1 MIMGTFWQDL
11 RYSVRL
17 LRKNLSFTA
26 VAVLMLAL
34 GIGANTAIFQLINA
48 VRLRT
53 LPVQSPQELVDV
65 RIADMTGA
73 RGSWSSW
80 HATAT
85 NPLWEQVRDNQQSFS
100 GICAWGSDRYVNLAS
115 GGEARFAQALWV
127 SGDFFNT
134 LGVKPILGRAFTNT
148 DDQRGCGSSG
158 TVISYSFW
166 QREFGGDP
174 FVIGRAVKLEGH
186 PFEIIGVTPAS
197 FFGLEVGQSFDVAL
211 PICARP
217 ILYGED
223 SGLTDGTRWWLS
235 VVGRLKPSWSPEQA
249 TASLNAISS
258 GVFEASLTSNYP
270 AENVKN
276 YLGFKLSAVPVGT
289 GISQLREA
297 YGNPLWLLLV
307 IAGLVLLVACANLAN
322 LMLARASAR
331 ERELAVRLALGASRA
346 RLIRQLLVES
356 LLLAGAGATLGALIA
371 GDLSS
376 FIVSFISTE
385 GNPLFVT
392 LDTDWRVLAFTTG
405 VAILTCALFG
415 LMPALRVTRLAP
427 ITVLKAGGRGL
438 TASRERFGLRRALV
452 VSQVA
457 LSLVL
462 VVGALLFSRSLQKLL
477 RVDTGFQQNG
487 LLVMYVNPADM
498 KIPQDRRLAFKSDLL
513 DRVRGVPG
521 VEAAAET
528 NVVPLDGSSWE
539 NKVWTEDSDPEQAAN
554 SYISVISSEYFKTL
568 GTTLLAGRDFD
579 ERDSLNSPKVAIV
592 NESFARR
599 FTNGP
604 NPLGKR
610 FWIEATPTEPKTLF
624 EIVGLSKDGKYRDLR
639 EDFVPVVFRPVSQNS
654 RAGQFTQLV
663 LRSRS
668 DPSIMSGILSGA
680 KRAIN
685 EINPA
690 IVITSGVFRTQVES
704 SLLRERLMAM
714 LAGFFGILALVL
726 ACVGLY
732 GIMSYSVAERTNE
745 IGIRV
750 ALGAEPRDVLWL
762 ILRETL
768 VLVGAGVGVGLV
780 AALCVTSLTSSL
792 LFGLTPADP
801 VSISLA
807 ILVMLAVSAV
817 AGYIPARR
825 ATKVDP
831 MVALRYE

>member
-1 MIMGTFWQDL
+1 MNTLWQDL
-11 RYSVRL
+11 RYSLRL

-26 VAVLMLAL
+26 VAILMLAL

-53 LPVQSPQELVDV
+53 LPVKSPQELVEV
-65 RIADMTGA
+65 RIADTTGV
-73 RGSWSSW
+73 RGGWSSW

-85 NPLWEQVRDNQQSFS
+85 NPLWEQIRDRQQSFS
-100 GICAWGSDRYVNLAS
+100 DILAWGSDRWVNLAS
-115 GGEARFAQALWV
+115 GGEARFAQTVWV

-134 LGVKPILGRAFTNT
+134 LGVQPILGRGFTKS
-148 DDQRGCGSSG
+148 DDERGCGSSG

-166 QREFGGDP
+166 QHEFAGDP
-174 FVIGRAVKLEGH
+174 SVIGKMVRLEGR

-211 PICARP
+211 PICARQ
-217 ILYGED
+217 ILYPED
-223 SGLTDGTRWWLS
+223 GALTDGTHWWLS
-235 VVGRLKPSWSPEQA
+235 VVGRLKPGWSVDQA

-270 AENVKN
+270 AESVKS
-276 YLGFKLSAVPVGT
+276 YLAFKLSAVPVGT
-289 GISQLREA
+289 GVSQLREA
-297 YGNPLWLLLV
+297 YGDPLWLLLA

-331 ERELAVRLALGASRA
+331 EREIAVRVALGASRL

-356 LLLAGAGATLGALIA
+356 LLLAAAGATLGALIA
-371 GDLSS
+371 GDLSR

-385 GNPLFVT
+385 GDGLFVA
-392 LDTDWRVLAFTTG
+392 LETDWHVAAFTTV

-415 LMPALRVTRLAP
+415 LAPAVRVTRLAP
-427 ITVLKAGGRGL
+427 NTILNAGGRGL

-462 VVGALLFSRSLQKLL
+462 VVGALLFSRSLRKLMTL
-477 RVDTGFQQNG
+477 DAGFQQNG
-487 LLVMYVNPADM
+487 LMVAYVNPVDM
-498 KIPQDRRLAFKSDLL
+498 KIPPDRRLAFKRELL
-513 DRVRGVPG
+513 DRVRSVPG

-528 NVVPLDGSSWE
+528 NVVPLSGTSWSNKLWIAGS
-539 NKVWTEDSDPEQAAN
+539 NPEQGAD
-554 SYISVISSEYFKTL
+554 SHISLISADYFKTM
-568 GTTLLAGRDFD
+568 GTTLAAGRDFD
-579 ERDSLNSPKVAIV
+579 ERDTLNSPKVAIV
-592 NESFARR
+592 NESFARQ
-599 FTNGP
+599 FTNGA
-604 NPLGKR
+604 NPIAAR
-610 FWIEATPTEPKTLF
+610 FWIEATPTEPQTLY
-624 EIVGLSKDGKYRDLR
+624 EIVGLTTDAKYRDLR
-639 EDFVPVVFRPVSQNS
+639 EDFAPVFFRAMSQNS

-663 LRSRS
+663 LRSNS
-668 DPSIMSGILSGA
+668 DPSAILSAA
-680 KRAIN
+680 KHAIH

-690 IVITSGVFRTQVES
+690 IVVTSGVFKSQVEN

-714 LAGFFGILALVL
+714 LSGFFGVLALLL
-726 ACVGLY
+726 ACIGLY
-732 GIMSYSVAERTNE
+732 GMMSYSVAGRTNE
-745 IGIRV
+745 IGIRM
-750 ALGAEPRDVLWL
+750 ALGAKPRDVLWL

-768 VLVGAGVGVGLV
+768 VLVGAGVTAGLV
-780 AALCVTSLTSSL
+780 ASLSVTSLGSSL
-792 LFGLTPADP
+792 LFGLSPADP
-801 VSISLA
+801 VSICVA
-807 ILVMLAVSAV
+807 VVVMLAVAAV